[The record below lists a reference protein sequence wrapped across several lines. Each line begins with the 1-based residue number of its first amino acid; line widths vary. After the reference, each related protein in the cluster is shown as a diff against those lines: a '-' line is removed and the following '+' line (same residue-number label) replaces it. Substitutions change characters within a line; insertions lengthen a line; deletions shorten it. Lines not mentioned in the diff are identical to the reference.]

1 MIYMVN
7 YQIIVDSVAAML
19 LIGFPIIL
27 ILDIA
32 KKLVNTFLGFITGKR
47 VDF

>member
-1 MIYMVN
+1 MSPN
-7 YQIIVDSVAAML
+7 YQIIVDSVASML
-19 LIGFPIIL
+19 LVGFPIIL

-32 KKLVNTFLGFITGKR
+32 KKLINIFLCFLTGNR

>member
-1 MIYMVN
+1 MSPN
-7 YQIIVDSVAAML
+7 YQIIVDSVASML
-19 LIGFPIIL
+19 LVGFPIIL

-32 KKLVNTFLGFITGKR
+32 KKLINIFLCFVTGKR

>member
-1 MIYMVN
+1 MVN
-7 YQIIVDSVAAML
+7 YQIIIDSVATML
-19 LIGFPIIL
+19 VIGFPIIL

-32 KKLVNTFLGFITGKR
+32 STLINIFCSFVTGKR

>member
-1 MIYMVN
+1 MTPN
-7 YQIIVDSVAAML
+7 YQIIVDSVASMML
-19 LIGFPIIL
+19 VGFPIIL

-32 KKLVNTFLGFITGKR
+32 KKLIDIFICFVTGKR

>member
-1 MIYMVN
+1 MVN
-7 YQIIVDSVAAML
+7 YQVIVDSVATML
-19 LIGFPIIL
+19 VIGFPIIL

-32 KKLVNTFLGFITGKR
+32 KKLINVFLGFLSGKR